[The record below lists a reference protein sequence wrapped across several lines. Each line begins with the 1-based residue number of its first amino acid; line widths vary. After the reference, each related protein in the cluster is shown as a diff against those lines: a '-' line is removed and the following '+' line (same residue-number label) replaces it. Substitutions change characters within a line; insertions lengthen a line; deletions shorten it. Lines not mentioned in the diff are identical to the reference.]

1 MKNMSIVES
10 KQKPKINLETLL
22 RRRAPNSSS
31 AEQVFAAFVVDAYD
45 SNGRDIEATITTLKL
60 NHLINEDNVRKII
73 SEVQAHE
80 EVEEKT
86 VSEPEAAIVPVVE
99 EEEEE
104 KEAEVV
110 EPSKTKNSSS
120 KKKK

>member
-99 EEEEE
+99 EEEE

-110 EPSKTKNSSS
+110 EPAKTKNSSS